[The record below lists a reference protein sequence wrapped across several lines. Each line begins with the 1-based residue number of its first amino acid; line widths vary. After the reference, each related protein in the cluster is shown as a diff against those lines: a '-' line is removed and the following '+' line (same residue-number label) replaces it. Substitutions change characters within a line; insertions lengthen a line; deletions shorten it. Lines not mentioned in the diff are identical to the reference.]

1 MLAEITEPIKPIKGT
16 IKVRTVMQTNDARL
30 FTQPNYNTYL
40 YKVNPS
46 RIIYSRVNIINL
58 IIAKYLMANCKDF
71 LAKNMCFLAFFM
83 DKFTLF

>member
-1 MLAEITEPIKPIKGT
+1 
-16 IKVRTVMQTNDARL
+16 MQTNDALL
-30 FTQPNYNTYL
+30 FIQPNYNTYL

-58 IIAKYLMANCKDF
+58 IIAKFLMANSKDF
-71 LAKNMCFLAFFM
+71 LAKNMWFLAFFM